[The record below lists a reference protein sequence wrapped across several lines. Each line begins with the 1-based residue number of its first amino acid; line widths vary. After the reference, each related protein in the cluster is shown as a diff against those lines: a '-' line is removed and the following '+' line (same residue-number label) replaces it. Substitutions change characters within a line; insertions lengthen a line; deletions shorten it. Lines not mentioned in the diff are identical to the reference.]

1 MGLCLVAAAKALIC
15 WDDSKFGMIPESPD
29 PVSDAAASSRRTVL
43 ALAGAGLLSAALP
56 AVAADRPI
64 LQATTS
70 QVADLLRAVAGDTAT
85 ISSLM
90 GEGIDPHSYKL
101 TRSDTV
107 ALMKADA
114 VFHSGLFLEGKMA
127 DMLDKL
133 SASKPVHAAASALP
147 TDRLIHPDGADAHPD
162 PHVWMDP
169 TLWRLALLGVRDRL
183 SGLYPANTALYA
195 ANADKAAAAYEA
207 LNLYAAQVLGS
218 VPEKTRVLVT
228 AHDAFSYLGRAFGLQ
243 VVGIQG
249 ISTESEA
256 GLQRIESM
264 VSLLVDRKIPAV
276 FVETSVS
283 DRNIQALIQGAAAKG
298 HKVSIGGSL
307 YSDAMGPP
315 GTYEGTYVGMI
326 DHNVTTIAQA
336 LGGTVPARGFQ
347 GRLAAR

>member
-1 MGLCLVAAAKALIC
+1 MPTDQAH
-15 WDDSKFGMIPESPD
+15 P
-29 PVSDAAASSRRTVL
+29 SRRTLL
-43 ALAGAGLLSAALP
+43 ALAGAGILSSAMPALAAAKP
-56 AVAADRPI
+56 V
-64 LQATTS
+64 LQATTG
-70 QVADLLRAVAGDTAT
+70 QVAELLRAVAGDTAT

-127 DMLDKL
+127 EMLEKL
-133 SASKPVHAAASALP
+133 TSSGKPVHEAASVLP
-147 TDRLIHPDGADAHPD
+147 KDRLIHPEGADAHPD

-169 TLWRLALLGVRDRL
+169 TLWRLALLGVRDKL
-183 SGLYPANTALYA
+183 SSLYPANAALHA
-195 ANADKAAAAYEA
+195 ANADKAAKDYETLNAYA
-207 LNLYAAQVLGS
+207 GKVLGS
-218 VPEKTRVLVT
+218 VPEKGRVLVT
-228 AHDAFSYLGRAFGLQ
+228 AHDAFSYLGRAYGLQ

-283 DRNIQALIQGAAAKG
+283 DRNIQALVQGAAARG

-307 YSDAMGPP
+307 YSDAMGSP
-315 GTYEGTYVGMI
+315 GSYEGTYVGMI

>member
-1 MGLCLVAAAKALIC
+1 
-15 WDDSKFGMIPESPD
+15 MIPESPD
-29 PVSDAAASSRRTVL
+29 PVTDTAAFTRRSAL
-43 ALAGAGLLSAALP
+43 ALAGTGLLLATLP
-56 AVAADRPI
+56 AVAADRPVF
-64 LQATTS
+64 QATTG
-70 QVADLLRAVAGDTAT
+70 QVAELLRAVAGDTAT

-114 VFHSGLFLEGKMA
+114 VFHSGLFLEGKMV

-133 SASKPVHAAASALP
+133 SAGKPVHAAASALP
-147 TDRLIHPDGADAHPD
+147 ADRLIHPDGADAHPD
-162 PHVWMDP
+162 PHIWMDP
-169 TLWRLALLGVRDRL
+169 ALWRLALLGVRDRL
-183 SGLYPANTALYA
+183 STLYPANATLYA
-195 ANADKAAAAYEA
+195 ANAAKAAAEYDA
-207 LNLYAAQVLGS
+207 LNAYAARVLGS
-218 VPEKTRVLVT
+218 VPDKARVLVT
-228 AHDAFSYLGRAFGLQ
+228 AHDAFSYLGRAFGLR

-264 VSLLVDRKIPAV
+264 VALLVERMIPAV
-276 FVETSVS
+276 FIETSVS

-307 YSDAMGPP
+307 YSDAMGAP

-336 LGGTVPARGFQ
+336 LGGTAPVGGFQ

>member
-1 MGLCLVAAAKALIC
+1 
-15 WDDSKFGMIPESPD
+15 MIPESFD
-29 PVSDAAASSRRTVL
+29 PVTAPKTALSRRHAL
-43 ALAGAGLLSAALP
+43 ALAGAGILSASLS
-56 AVAADRPI
+56 VRAADKPV
-64 LQATTS
+64 LQATTG
-70 QVADLLRAVAGDTAT
+70 QVAELLRAVAGDTAS

-127 DMLDKL
+127 EMLDKL
-133 SASKPVHAAASALP
+133 SAAKPVHAAASVLP
-147 TDRLIHPDGADAHPD
+147 KDRLIHPDGADGHPD

-183 SGLYPANTALYA
+183 STLYPANATLYA
-195 ANADKAAAAYEA
+195 ANAAKAATEFEG
-207 LNLYAAQVLGS
+207 LHDYAGKVLAS
-218 VPEKTRVLVT
+218 VPEQRRVLVT
-228 AHDAFSYLGRAFGLQ
+228 AHDAFSYLGRAYGLS

-264 VSLLVDRKIPAV
+264 VSLLVERKIPAV

-298 HKVSIGGSL
+298 HNVAIGGSL
-307 YSDAMGPP
+307 YSDAMGAP

-347 GRLAAR
+347 GRLAAG

>member
-1 MGLCLVAAAKALIC
+1 MASPVRRLIC
-15 WDDSKFGMIPESPD
+15 GGSLFGTIPESPT
-29 PVSDAAASSRRTVL
+29 PVPIPSARPSRRDILTL
-43 ALAGAGLLSAALP
+43 TMAGLLTGGLP
-56 AVAADRPI
+56 AMAAARPT
-64 LQATTS
+64 LQATTG
-70 QVADLLRAVAGDTAT
+70 QVAELLRAVAGDGAD

-101 TRSDTV
+101 TRTDTV

-133 SASKPVHAAASALP
+133 AASKPVHAAASAIP
-147 TDRLIHPDGADAHPD
+147 KDRLIHPEGADAHPD

-169 TLWRLALLGVRDRL
+169 SLWRLALLGVRDRL
-183 SGLYPANTALYA
+183 TALYPGNGSA
-195 ANADKAAAAYEA
+195 
-207 LNLYAAQVLGS
+207 YAARADVTAADYDRLNAYAGKVLGS
-218 VPEKTRVLVT
+218 VPERARVLVT
-228 AHDAFSYLGRAFGLQ
+228 AHDAFSYLGRAYGLE

-283 DRNIQALIQGAAAKG
+283 DRNIQALVQGAAARG
-298 HKVSIGGSL
+298 HRVAIGGSL
-307 YSDAMGPP
+307 YSDAMGPA
-315 GTYEGTYVGMI
+315 GSYEGTYIGMI

-336 LGGTVPARGFQ
+336 LGGTVPNGGFQ

>member
-1 MGLCLVAAAKALIC
+1 MSAVAALT
-15 WDDSKFGMIPESPD
+15 
-29 PVSDAAASSRRTVL
+29 RRSLL
-43 ALAGAGLLSAALP
+43 ALAGAGLISATLP
-56 AVAADRPI
+56 ANAAQRPV
-64 LQATTS
+64 LLATTS
-70 QVADLLRAVAGDTAT
+70 QVAELLRAVAGDTAS

-114 VFHSGLFLEGKMA
+114 VFHSGLYLEGKMA

-133 SASKPVHAAASALP
+133 SAGKPVYAAASVLP
-147 TDRLIHPDGADAHPD
+147 SDKLIHPDGADAHPD

-169 TLWRLALLGVRDRL
+169 SLWQLALLGVRDKL
-183 SGLYPANTALYA
+183 SGLYPANATLYA
-195 ANADKAAAAYEA
+195 ANTAKAAGLYEA
-207 LNLYAAQVLGS
+207 LHGYAGKVLAS
-218 VPEKTRVLVT
+218 VPDPRRVLVT
-228 AHDAFSYLGRAFGLQ
+228 AHDAFSYLGRAYGLE

-298 HKVSIGGSL
+298 HTVAIGGSL
-307 YSDAMGPP
+307 YSDAMGAP

-336 LGGTVPARGFQ
+336 LGGTVPTRGFQ
-347 GRLAAR
+347 GRLAAG

>member
-1 MGLCLVAAAKALIC
+1 
-15 WDDSKFGMIPESPD
+15 MIPESPD
-29 PVSDAAASSRRTVL
+29 PVSDIPALTRRSAL
-43 ALAGAGLLSAALP
+43 ALAGAGLLSSALP
-56 AVAADRPI
+56 AVAAGKP
-64 LQATTS
+64 LFQATTG
-70 QVADLLRAVAGDTAT
+70 QVAELLRAVAGDTAE
-85 ISSLM
+85 IASLM

-133 SASKPVHAAASALP
+133 TTSKPVHAAASVIP
-147 TDRLIHPDGADAHPD
+147 HERLIHPEGADAHPD

-169 TLWRLALLGVRDRL
+169 ALWTLALLGVRDRL
-183 SGLYPANTALYA
+183 SALYPANAAFYA
-195 ANADKAAAAYEA
+195 ANSDKANAAYQS
-207 LNLYAAQVLGS
+207 LSTYAGKVLGS
-218 VPEKTRVLVT
+218 VPEQRRVLVT
-228 AHDAFSYLGRAFGLQ
+228 AHDAFSYLGRAYGLQ

-298 HKVSIGGSL
+298 HTVSIGGSL
-307 YSDAMGPP
+307 YSDAMGTP
-315 GTYEGTYVGMI
+315 GTYEGSYIGMI

>member
-1 MGLCLVAAAKALIC
+1 MTAPKTAL
-15 WDDSKFGMIPESPD
+15 
-29 PVSDAAASSRRTVL
+29 SRRHAL
-43 ALAGAGLLSAALP
+43 ALAGAGILSASLS
-56 AVAADRPI
+56 VRAADKPV
-64 LQATTS
+64 LQATTG
-70 QVADLLRAVAGDTAT
+70 QVAELLRAVAGDTAS

-127 DMLDKL
+127 EMLDKL
-133 SASKPVHAAASALP
+133 SAAKPVHAAASILP
-147 TDRLIHPDGADAHPD
+147 KDRLIHPDGADTHPD

-183 SGLYPANTALYA
+183 SSLYPANATFYA
-195 ANADKAAAAYEA
+195 ANAARAATEYEA
-207 LNLYAAQVLGS
+207 LHDYAGTVLSS
-218 VPEKTRVLVT
+218 VPEQRRVLVT
-228 AHDAFSYLGRAFGLQ
+228 AHDAFSYLGRAYGLS

-264 VSLLVDRKIPAV
+264 VSLLVERKIPAV

-298 HKVSIGGSL
+298 HKVAIGGSL
-307 YSDAMGPP
+307 YSDAMGAP

-326 DHNVTTIAQA
+326 DHNVNVIAQA

-347 GRLAAR
+347 GRLAAG